1 MAIWVTV
8 SRENLLEAR
17 KQVSRSSNDLN
28 QQSGSR
34 NKEKRSYR
42 EKYPGG
48 RIRRIGDGVLGM
60 RERVWYKMISRF
72 LMWPL
77 K

>member
-17 KQVSRSSNDLN
+17 RQVSRSSNDLN

-34 NKEKRSYR
+34 NKKELER
-42 EKYPGG
+42 EIPW
-48 RIRRIGDGVLGM
+48 RQNQ
-60 RERVWYKMISRF
+60 ENW
-72 LMWPL
+72 
-77 K
+77 

>member
-17 KQVSRSSNDLN
+17 RQVSRSSNDLN

-34 NKEKRSYR
+34 NKK
-42 EKYPGG
+42 GA
-48 RIRRIGDGVLGM
+48 
-60 RERVWYKMISRF
+60 RERNTLEAESGELVMGCWG
-72 LMWPL
+72 
-77 K
+77 